1 LQRIFIE
8 TEVFTKLIDE
18 SGGRRLLDS
27 VQLAVLLDINLPIQ
41 DRDLIKGSGGFAK
54 LRVADNRSNKGK
66 SGGFRIIYFDL
77 STLEIVFLFL
87 LYPKSV
93 KETLSSEQVAALKAA
108 SQELK
113 KWQPSKKRQK

>member
-8 TEVFTKLIDE
+8 TEIFTKLVE
-18 SGGRRLLDS
+18 GSGRRKLLEDI
-27 VQLAVLLDINLPIQ
+27 QRAVLLDVSLPIQ

-54 LRVADNRSNKGK
+54 LRVADNRNNKGK
-66 SGGFRIIYFDL
+66 SGGYRIIYFDL
-77 STLEIVFLFL
+77 PALQTVFLFL

-93 KETLSSEQVAALKAA
+93 KETLSLEQVAALKIA

>member
-1 LQRIFIE
+1 MQRTFIE
-8 TEVFTKLIDE
+8 TEVFTKLIE
-18 SGGRRLLDS
+18 ENGGRILLES
-27 VQLAVLLDINLPIQ
+27 VQL
-41 DRDLIKGSGGFAK
+41 SGGFAK
-54 LRVADNRSNKGK
+54 LRVVDGRNNKGK

-77 STLEIVFLFL
+77 PALEIVFLFL

-93 KETLSSEQVAALKAA
+93 KENLSLEQVSALKAA